1 MLNLTASSSNVCP
14 EVTFSCSAVD
24 LLTTLRWFFNDELFA
39 TYAYIPT
46 HEYPFTLLPGNATYN
61 ALVGG
66 VDIQILEASP
76 NEDNPDSATYLSTMT
91 MNVSA
96 LQGAGVST
104 VSCGSFTRK
113 SSLNVA
119 NSSGG

>member
-1 MLNLTASSSNVCP
+1 MTASSSNVCP

-24 LLTTLRWFFNDELFA
+24 FLTTLRWFFNDDLFA

-46 HEYPFTLLPGNATYN
+46 PEYPFTVLPGNATYN
-61 ALVGG
+61 ALVGS
-66 VDIQILEASP
+66 VDIQILEVSL
-76 NEDNPDSATYLSTMT
+76 NEDDPDMASFLSTMT
-91 MNVSA
+91 VNISA

-104 VSCGSFTRK
+104 VSCGGFSQRSNIDIAF
-113 SSLNVA
+113 